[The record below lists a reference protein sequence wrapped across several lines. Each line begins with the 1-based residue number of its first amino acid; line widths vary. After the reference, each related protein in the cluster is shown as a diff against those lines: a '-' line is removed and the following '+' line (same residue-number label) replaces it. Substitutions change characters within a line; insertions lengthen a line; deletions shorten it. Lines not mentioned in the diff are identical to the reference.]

1 MSIAAPEA
9 DISRSTVAGE
19 RAVSSAFRN
28 RSFAS
33 RASSLLAVG
42 LTMAIALV
50 LLIWYYRNAWAR
62 HQSAAA
68 SGRSAAAPGT
78 ATDMPLPALLP
89 VAADGATVQPAV
101 VSPTASPDSSP
112 GANLA
117 VNSGPVN
124 PGWMSTPVD
133 ESAPASLAAPASAPP
148 GTAVPEAVRRLMGA
162 AFATGNNSS
171 AVLTDDSALPRSAV
185 DSRSTPLGTLLEP
198 GSAAGHAPA
207 VPAMT
212 IAAKQL
218 LLPKGAFIDCTL
230 ETAIDSSLPGITTC
244 ITATD
249 TFGVD
254 GKVVLLERGTKLVGE
269 TRGEVQQGAARI
281 FVLWTEARTPDG
293 VLVPLMSPGTDEL
306 GRSGLPG
313 SVERHFLERF
323 GAAMLISTI
332 NGAAQAAVSASRGAG
347 GQFYYNPSS
356 SSDVLTEVLKST
368 ISIAPTVTKQQG
380 DRIQVLVARDLDFR
394 SVYRL
399 HTMSTEY

>member
-1 MSIAAPEA
+1 MSIVAPEA
-9 DISRSTVAGE
+9 DDSRFAVEGE

-28 RSFAS
+28 RSLAS
-33 RASSLLAVG
+33 RASSLLAVA

-50 LLIWYYRNAWAR
+50 LLIWYYHSAWMRQQSASAPSR
-62 HQSAAA
+62 SAAA
-68 SGRSAAAPGT
+68 SGTAAE
-78 ATDMPLPALLP
+78 MPLPPLLP
-89 VAADGATVQPAV
+89 ATADSATVRPPVVSSGAATDAIPGVNPAV
-101 VSPTASPDSSP
+101 NPEPGSPA
-112 GANLA
+112 
-117 VNSGPVN
+117 
-124 PGWMSTPVD
+124 WMSIPAE
-133 ESAPASLAAPASAPP
+133 ESAPAGPTTPASAPT
-148 GTAVPEAVRRLMGA
+148 GTAVPEAVRRLMGV
-162 AFATGNNSS
+162 AFATEAMPS
-171 AVLTDDSALPRSAV
+171 AVPTDGNALPRPTF
-185 DSRSTPLGTLLEP
+185 DSRITPLGALLESA
-198 GSAAGHAPA
+198 SAAGHAPA
-207 VPAMT
+207 VPAMS
-212 IAAKQL
+212 IAAEQL

-269 TRGEVQQGAARI
+269 TRGELQQGAARI

-293 VLVPLMSPGTDEL
+293 VIVPLMSPGTDEL